1 MHPRALIYVALIML
15 SGCSSIYTGFADK
28 GPLLADLPPVK
39 ESGDEDKI
47 QPSQLPK
54 ASLEEIER
62 SYKAAL
68 EVAADQDL
76 RHKIQVRLADI
87 EMARSQNRQL
97 QAVEGV
103 HFSQAISLYDEL
115 LKQPQTQK
123 DAATDERLMYRLS
136 KAYALDGK
144 TAESEAIL
152 AQLVAAHPESI
163 MRLRRNFAG
172 VSKRLIYT
180 STVKPSAPTS
190 RW

>member
-123 DAATDERLMYRLS
+123 M
-136 KAYALDGK
+136 
-144 TAESEAIL
+144 
-152 AQLVAAHPESI
+152 QPP
-163 MRLRRNFAG
+163 M
-172 VSKRLIYT
+172 
-180 STVKPSAPTS
+180 SA
-190 RW
+190 